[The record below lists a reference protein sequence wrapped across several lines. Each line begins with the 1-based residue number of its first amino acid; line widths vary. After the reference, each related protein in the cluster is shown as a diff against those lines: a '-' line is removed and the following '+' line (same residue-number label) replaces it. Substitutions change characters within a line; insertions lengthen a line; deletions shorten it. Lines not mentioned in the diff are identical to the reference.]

1 MNTLIAVS
9 IAPLGVGESVSKEVA
24 EVVRVIEESGLP
36 SRTTSM
42 YTEIEGEWD
51 RVMATVKK
59 AVEVLAEKNL
69 RVTVSLKADVRPG
82 HTDTMHKKLQSLNE
96 KKNA

>member
-24 EVVRVIEESGLP
+24 EVVRVIEASGLP
-36 SRTTSM
+36 QRTTAM

-51 RVMATVKK
+51 EVMAIVKE
-59 AVEVLAEKNL
+59 AVAVLAKKNL

-82 HTDTMHKKLQSLNE
+82 HTDTLHKKIQSLNE
-96 KKNA
+96 KKIK